1 MQDSSLSSQM
11 KVVGDS
17 SPARSVSEELLGL
30 PATKQSSD
38 VMMYLGGGSESLDH
52 SPRSFTGIFA
62 HIIWMLPFL
71 DINVYLKKHQKVIK
85 SN

>member
-38 VMMYLGGGSESLDH
+38 VMMYLGRGGGGGE
-52 SPRSFTGIFA
+52 GIGNPG
-62 HIIWMLPFL
+62 PFP
-71 DINVYLKKHQKVIK
+71 
-85 SN
+85 

>member
-38 VMMYLGGGSESLDH
+38 VMMYFGGGGDRNPWTIPLD
-52 SPRSFTGIFA
+52 P
-62 HIIWMLPFL
+62 LL
-71 DINVYLKKHQKVIK
+71 VYLRT
-85 SN
+85 

>member
-17 SPARSVSEELLGL
+17 SLARSVSEELLGL

-38 VMMYLGGGSESLDH
+38 VMMYLGGGDRNPWTIPLD
-52 SPRSFTGIFA
+52 P
-62 HIIWMLPFL
+62 LL
-71 DINVYLKKHQKVIK
+71 VYLRT
-85 SN
+85 

>member
-17 SPARSVSEELLGL
+17 SPARSVSGELLGL

-38 VMMYLGGGSESLDH
+38 VMMYLGRGGG
-52 SPRSFTGIFA
+52 GIG
-62 HIIWMLPFL
+62 IPGPFP
-71 DINVYLKKHQKVIK
+71 
-85 SN
+85 

>member
-38 VMMYLGGGSESLDH
+38 VMMYLGGDRNPWTIPLD
-52 SPRSFTGIFA
+52 P
-62 HIIWMLPFL
+62 LL
-71 DINVYLKKHQKVIK
+71 VYLRT
-85 SN
+85 

>member
-38 VMMYLGGGSESLDH
+38 VMMYLGGGGGDRNPWTIPLD
-52 SPRSFTGIFA
+52 P
-62 HIIWMLPFL
+62 LL
-71 DINVYLKKHQKVIK
+71 VYLRT
-85 SN
+85 